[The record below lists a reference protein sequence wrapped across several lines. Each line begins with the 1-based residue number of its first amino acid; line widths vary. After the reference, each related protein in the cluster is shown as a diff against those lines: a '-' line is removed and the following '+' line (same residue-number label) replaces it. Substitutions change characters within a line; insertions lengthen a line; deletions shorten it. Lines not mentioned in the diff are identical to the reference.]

1 MKQKLSP
8 MQKRIIEIMKEKGP
22 AAFTGEHA
30 RKHGFGVFEAK
41 HGGVVIRAYQSPQWF
56 LKQRGLIEVVER
68 FIGESKLKVPGTW
81 YKLTDKGMS
90 C

>member
-1 MKQKLSP
+1 MKEKLSP
-8 MQKRIIEIMKEKGP
+8 MQRRIIEVMKEKGF
-22 AAFTGEHA
+22 AAFTGELA
-30 RKHGFGVFEAK
+30 RKHGFGVFAAK

-56 LKQRGLIEVVER
+56 LKQRKLIEVVER
-68 FIGESKLKVPGTW
+68 DVPGTW